1 MSQCG
6 CSSNSIV
13 LLCCGM
19 LDCWAPFWSHEQ
31 LHFCC
36 WVGAYHIPRS
46 TQTMSLCPARVLGTS
61 TQDKWQHKTGIQDG
75 VSRKEEVH
83 VGTSIALIH
92 SVNTYMCTAAQFC
105 CNYVIW
111 GSFVHVFDCQEGK
124 GIHPCWA
131 QWKLFFHAT
140 VLLMVVPNG
149 QPLDTAFWGLKT
161 LSIDH
166 LLVAWQNIA
175 GSWRQQPGVGGS
187 CGCCTKYP
195 RPPLA
200 QAWPCLSTKTRVT
213 VVLMG
218 FSDHDFYGQKF
229 IVS

>member
-1 MSQCG
+1 
-6 CSSNSIV
+6 
-13 LLCCGM
+13 
-19 LDCWAPFWSHEQ
+19 
-31 LHFCC
+31 
-36 WVGAYHIPRS
+36 
-46 TQTMSLCPARVLGTS
+46 MSLCLLEFWVPLHKINGS
-61 TQDKWQHKTGIQDG
+61 TNRNSGWCITERRGACWNQYRINSFREHLH
-75 VSRKEEVH
+75 VH
-83 VGTSIALIH
+83 CSPV
-92 SVNTYMCTAAQFC
+92 C

-195 RPPLA
+195 APRLRKHG
-200 QAWPCLSTKTRVT
+200 LV
-213 VVLMG
+213 
-218 FSDHDFYGQKF
+218 
-229 IVS
+229 